1 MLVTISLIVRVKI
14 ETPIFFKQ
22 IRPGKDGT
30 QFTLYK
36 FKTMT
41 DDCDDI
47 GKLLSDA
54 DRLTSFGQ
62 FLRSTSIDELPELI
76 NVWKGDMSLVGPR
89 PL

>member
-1 MLVTISLIVRVKI
+1 
-14 ETPIFFKQ
+14 
-22 IRPGKDGT
+22 
-30 QFTLYK
+30 
-36 FKTMT
+36 MT